1 MADEVISIRS
11 RAAAPRD
18 ADIRSPRASDAC
30 VTDSVLALKALSDV
44 QHRRRRAVAVG
55 LAILM
60 GISVS
65 TGSIWSPDGLERR
78 LIESVGLALIVVAV
92 VGRAWCSLYI
102 GGRKAAEL
110 VTAGPYSVSRNPLYL
125 FSFIGAFGVGAQS
138 GSLTLGLLFLLG
150 AMAIFLPLIRR
161 EEAFLRDTMPE
172 FTAYR
177 RRTPRLM
184 PRFDLWKSPEEIA
197 VRPVFFLRTLL
208 DGLPFILAWP
218 LFEAIAALQGVGV
231 LPEIVRWP

>member
-1 MADEVISIRS
+1 MADKVVSIRS
-11 RAAAPRD
+11 RVGAPTTERV
-18 ADIRSPRASDAC
+18 R
-30 VTDSVLALKALSDV
+30 ALKALSAV

-55 LAILM
+55 LVILM
-60 GISVS
+60 GVSVS
-65 TGSIWSPDGLERR
+65 TGSIWSADGLMRR
-78 LIESVGLALIVVAV
+78 LIENIGLALVVIAV

-125 FSFIGAFGVGAQS
+125 FSFIGALGVGAQS
-138 GSLTLGLLFLLG
+138 GSLTLGLLFLVG

-172 FTAYR
+172 FAAYR

-197 VRPVFFLRTLL
+197 VRPTFFLRTLF
-208 DGLPFILAWP
+208 DGLPFVLAWP
-218 LFEAIAALQGVGV
+218 LFEAIAALQGAGV
-231 LPEIVRWP
+231 LPEIVHWP

>member
-1 MADEVISIRS
+1 MADKVVSIRS
-11 RAAAPRD
+11 RVGAPTTERV
-18 ADIRSPRASDAC
+18 RA
-30 VTDSVLALKALSDV
+30 LEALSAV
-44 QHRRRRAVAVG
+44 QHRRRRAVAIG

-60 GISVS
+60 AISVS
-65 TGSIWSPDGLERR
+65 TGSVWQADGLIRR
-78 LIESVGLALIVVAV
+78 MIENVGLALIVIAV

-110 VTAGPYSVSRNPLYL
+110 VTAGPYSISRNPLYL
-125 FSFIGAFGVGAQS
+125 FSFIGALGVGAQS

-150 AMAIFLPLIRR
+150 AMAIFLPLILR
-161 EEAFLRDTMPE
+161 EEAFLGDSMPG

-184 PRFDLWKSPEEIA
+184 PRFDLWRSPEEIA
-197 VRPVFFLRTLL
+197 VRPVFFLRTLF
-208 DGLPFILAWP
+208 DGLPFLLAWP
-218 LFEAIAALQGVGV
+218 LFEAIGALQAAGV